1 MKRLIAKEL
10 VISSESDGTVKKYML
25 AENVSTAGAKS
36 ASVYVLFHSAD
47 ADTDVDIIYGHTAQP
62 PNFINGSGPLYSG
75 TGVSTG
81 MDVSSSTTDVTR
93 FDVLQI
99 GVEIQM
105 GTPSSP
111 GVKAVISV
119 WLILEPF

>member
-1 MKRLIAKEL
+1 MKQLIAKEL
-10 VISSESDGTVKKYML
+10 VISSESDGTVKKYRL
-25 AENVSTAGAKS
+25 AEKVSVAGAKS
-36 ASVYVLFHSAD
+36 ASVYVLVHSVD
-47 ADTDVDIIYGHTAQP
+47 ADTDIDIIYGHTAQP
-62 PNFINGSGPLYSG
+62 PNFIDGSSPLYSG
-75 TGVSTG
+75 TAVTVG
-81 MDVSSSTTDVTR
+81 MDISGSTTDVTR
-93 FDVLQI
+93 FDTLQI